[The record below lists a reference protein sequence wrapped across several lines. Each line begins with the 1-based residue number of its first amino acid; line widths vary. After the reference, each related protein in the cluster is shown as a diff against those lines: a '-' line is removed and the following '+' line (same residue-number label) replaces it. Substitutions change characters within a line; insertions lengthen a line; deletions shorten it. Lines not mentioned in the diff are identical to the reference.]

1 MNSKSQA
8 HEPDRIRQHTDP
20 EVLER
25 IEHDI
30 ENSIRFHAVQPQ
42 RVLNAR
48 IQDLEQEW
56 DVERWLATNGSAIA
70 LGAALLGL
78 TVHRKWLVLTC
89 AAAAFL
95 LQYSLS
101 GWAPPLP
108 LLRRLGIRTRSE
120 IAREKF
126 ALKVL
131 RGDFKELPPLRRQP
145 TAEGPVQKVM
155 DTVNA

>member
-1 MNSKSQA
+1 MNSKSRA
-8 HEPDRIRQHTDP
+8 HEPDHVRQHTDP

-25 IEHDI
+25 IEHNI
-30 ENSIRFHAVQPQ
+30 ENSIRFHAAQPQ

-56 DVERWLATNGSAIA
+56 DVERCLATNASAIA
-70 LGAALLGL
+70 LGTALFGL
-78 TVHRKWLVLTC
+78 TVHRKWLILTC
-89 AAAAFL
+89 AASAFL
-95 LQYSLS
+95 LQYALS
-101 GWAPPLP
+101 GWCPPLP

-131 RGDFKELPPLRRQP
+131 RGDFKELPALRRQP
-145 TAEGPVQKVM
+145 AAEGPVQKVM